1 MMGDLLEGLRAEHP
15 LNPLTAAGGH
25 PHPRLIL
32 HEPEASLALHQAGDE
47 EAPG

>member
-1 MMGDLLEGLRAEHP
+1 MIGDLLEGLRAEH
-15 LNPLTAAGGH
+15 PLTAAGGH